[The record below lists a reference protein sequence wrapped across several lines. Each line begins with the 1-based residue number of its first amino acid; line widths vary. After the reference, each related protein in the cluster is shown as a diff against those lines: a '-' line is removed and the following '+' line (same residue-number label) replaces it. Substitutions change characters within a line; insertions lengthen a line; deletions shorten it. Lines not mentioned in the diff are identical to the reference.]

1 MTFRSP
7 ENFQRNELVRFQLKD
22 NIRTPNAGQEQQ
34 KRGYKFIVND
44 RSSFYDWYNAFF
56 EVQFQLDLKADGG
69 EIADTD
75 VTMINGSHSL
85 IKHMVVRSSEKII
98 YDTDNL
104 HKVTFVKNLLEYSDD
119 YSRSVAK
126 NSFWYLDTNDST
138 EARPAQAT
146 FNAGY
151 AARKILTQGRN
162 AGPAGPG
169 KEINVNIPLNR
180 YSFFETL
187 EGKLLPP
194 LQLKIEIELTPDAEL
209 LYGAVD
215 TGRLII
221 NRFYLWVPRL
231 EPKDTLMT
239 KLISEFQ
246 KPSRWTNLRELYI
259 SSDNTRQGSGDFRIS
274 PSIDRV
280 KHVFIYAQ
288 RANNSIMTE
297 NPYIFDTFKLNAGNN
312 NSSLTTCRLEY
323 GNGTFYPEYS
333 YESDSKSRIFSDLMN
348 YSWKKNDYNTGTQLS
363 VTNFSTLYPL
373 IYFDLTY
380 QEDRPTRDPKKLN
393 LKYTMTA
400 PAADVQFHAVVLYEE
415 DIVIDKVGDQL
426 LIV

>member
-1 MTFRSP
+1 M
-7 ENFQRNELVRFQLKD
+7 
-22 NIRTPNAGQEQQ
+22 
-34 KRGYKFIVND
+34 ND

-56 EVQFQLDLKADGG
+56 EVQFQLDLKADEG

-126 NSFWYLDTNDST
+126 NSFWYLDTNI
-138 EARPAQAT
+138 
-146 FNAGY
+146 GY
-151 AARKILTQGRN
+151 LVRKTLTQGRN

-169 KEINVNIPLNR
+169 KEVNVTIPLNR

-231 EPKDTLMT
+231 EPKDSLMT
-239 KLISEFQ
+239 KFVSEFQ

-259 SSDNTRQGSGDFRIS
+259 SSANTRQTSGDFRIS

-280 KHVFIYAQ
+280 KHVFVYAQ

-297 NPYIFDTFKLNAGNN
+297 NPYIFDTFKLNDNNN

-323 GNGTFYPEYS
+323 GNGTSYPEYS
-333 YESDSKSRIFSDLMN
+333 YESDSKSRIFSDLKN

-363 VTNFSTLYPL
+363 VSNFSSIYPL

-393 LKYTMTA
+393 LKYTMTT
-400 PAADVQFHAVVLYEE
+400 PGGDIQFHAVVLYEK

>member
-7 ENFQRNELVRFQLKD
+7 EHVQRNELVRFQLQD
-22 NIRTPNAGQEQQ
+22 NLRTPNAGQEQQ
-34 KRGYKFIVND
+34 KRDYKFLVND

-56 EVQFQLDLKADGG
+56 KVQFQLDLKADEG

-126 NSFWYLDTNDST
+126 NSFWYLHTNDST
-138 EARPAQAT
+138 QNT
-146 FNAGY
+146 NLGY
-151 AARKILTQGRN
+151 LARKTLTQGRN

-169 KEINVNIPLNR
+169 KEVNVTIPLNR

-194 LQLKIEIELTPDAEL
+194 LQLKIEIELTPDAKL

-231 EPKDTLMT
+231 EPKDSLMT
-239 KLISEFQ
+239 KFISEFQ

-259 SSDNTRQGSGDFRIS
+259 SSANTRQGSGDFRIS

-280 KHVFIYAQ
+280 KHVFVYAQ

-333 YESDSKSRIFSDLMN
+333 YESDSKSRIFSDLIN

-363 VTNFSTLYPL
+363 VSNFSSIYPL

-393 LKYTMTA
+393 LKYTMSA
-400 PAADVQFHAVVLYEE
+400 PGGDIQFHAVVLYEE